1 MQDKKVEKYISDQ
14 FLMHS
19 IVAIILSYV
28 VVHFGMKEGF
38 FFAARFAFVIFI
50 LSYLIWQVFKKY
62 IYRTDHWHLNAMIF
76 HRKAAIIKN
85 KKKKKREYDKYY
97 SQVTVPKTFDMVL
110 KYLAIALIH
119 NLPILIWITIQKNPT
134 FYEDFSLLFKNINFI
149 SLISIVTTIHVV
161 FLLLLLRIKN
171 PIIFGIFWVIVAIVA
186 YVRIM
191 VKDNPEIYEFV
202 NFLFMIL
209 TFYVMAV
216 SALFVIE
223 QNIGKEKKVSHQKL
237 WERLKSICSLGIYDA
252 IKLMKEDDNE
262 QSAKRS

>member
-85 KKKKKREYDKYY
+85 KKKKKREYDKY
-97 SQVTVPKTFDMVL
+97 PL
-110 KYLAIALIH
+110 LA
-119 NLPILIWITIQKNPT
+119 
-134 FYEDFSLLFKNINFI
+134 E
-149 SLISIVTTIHVV
+149 V
-161 FLLLLLRIKN
+161 FTL
-171 PIIFGIFWVIVAIVA
+171 
-186 YVRIM
+186 
-191 VKDNPEIYEFV
+191 
-202 NFLFMIL
+202 
-209 TFYVMAV
+209 AV
-216 SALFVIE
+216 
-223 QNIGKEKKVSHQKL
+223 
-237 WERLKSICSLGIYDA
+237 ERLKRSTARAIEKLNYSNHERSVKKILDSSLFHSRNARYGSMDICLF
-252 IKLMKEDDNE
+252 
-262 QSAKRS
+262 